1 MTPQPQPERILI
13 VDDDVMSRE
22 VLTMLLGSEGFAV
35 EAVSSGDAALIR
47 LRDGSPTVDLVL
59 TDLQMPGLAGPELAR
74 ALRQVCP
81 PSTLILGMSG
91 SAAHAS
97 VTEAFDAFL
106 LKPFRPQQLLD
117 VRQARRPPKVVDAGA
132 ETPSGET
139 PSAVPTASNP
149 VVNTLP
155 QHQAPPSNPAR
166 SPASAS
172 DDGGPELDER
182 IYRQL
187 HEAMPGLQLRQMYT
201 LCLDDVRKRIVDMRL
216 LAGHHD
222 ADQFVRQAHAIKG
235 GCGMLGASE
244 LYAMAS
250 RLEKA
255 GLHAA
260 GLDGA
265 KGVNPLD
272 ELDSAC
278 DRLERIL
285 GTRT

>member
-1 MTPQPQPERILI
+1 MTPQTQPERILI

-22 VLTMLLGSEGFAV
+22 VLTVVLGSEGFAV
-35 EAVSSGDAALIR
+35 EAVSSGDAALTR
-47 LRDGSPTVDLVL
+47 LRDGSRPLDLVL

-74 ALRQVCP
+74 AMRQVCP
-81 PSTLILGMSG
+81 PHTLILGMSG
-91 SAAHAS
+91 SPALPS
-97 VTEAFDAFL
+97 VTEAFDDFL

-117 VRQARRPPKVVDAGA
+117 AIQIRRPPKVVGAGA

-139 PSAVPTASNP
+139 PSEVPSASNP
-149 VVNTLP
+149 VMNMLP
-155 QHQAPPSNPAR
+155 QHQAPSSNPLR
-166 SPASAS
+166 STANASG
-172 DDGGPELDER
+172 GGPELDER

-187 HEAMPGLQLRQMYT
+187 HEAMPGRQLRQMYT

-244 LYAMAS
+244 LYTMAS

-255 GLHAA
+255 GLRAA